1 MKYLQWVAWGV
12 SLPLQVCLLNAL
24 RRRAFRTFPF
34 LFIYSLAL
42 FLWTVANIAAREAGR
57 LPQSWQEIYWAGE
70 LTLQSLLYL
79 LILSLVWRSQKE
91 NPNRGRIMRGLLGA
105 IVVGSSVTLY
115 LTQAPRLNQWM
126 TDFTKYI
133 AFGSTALNLAFWAVL
148 AGRRHPDR
156 TLLMVSGGYGI
167 QSTGEAV
174 SQSLRMLAIS
184 NRSLPLLVVSN
195 VFALLTHTMCLLIW
209 WAAAARENSRQPSP
223 ALTGVSDEE

>member
-1 MKYLQWVAWGV
+1 
-12 SLPLQVCLLNAL
+12 
-24 RRRAFRTFPF
+24 
-34 LFIYSLAL
+34 
-42 FLWTVANIAAREAGR
+42 
-57 LPQSWQEIYWAGE
+57 
-70 LTLQSLLYL
+70 
-79 LILSLVWRSQKE
+79 
-91 NPNRGRIMRGLLGA
+91 
-105 IVVGSSVTLY
+105 
-115 LTQAPRLNQWM
+115 M